1 MVLKYLVQKYSL
13 VLANA
18 DLDLS
23 NCKSF
28 LERIQQC
35 LQESNFFMSALYR
48 GGLFL
53 KGRRL
58 NRILRHAKAMLDN
71 YAVCAG
77 LAMEQNRPRFKY
89 NPKWHFLCHI
99 ILELDTDCRNHGLAV
114 NPLSASC
121 QMPEDFINKV
131 STLTRSVQPRR
142 MPESTIDKYQICV
155 AKVL

>member
-1 MVLKYLVQKYSL
+1 MVLKFLVQKYSL
-13 VLANA
+13 ILANA
-18 DLDLS
+18 DLELGECRS
-23 NCKSF
+23 Y

-35 LQESNFFMSALYR
+35 LRQSDFFMSALYR

-53 KGRRL
+53 QGRRL
-58 NRILRHAKAMLDN
+58 NRILWHAKAMLDS
-71 YAVCAG
+71 YATCAA
-77 LAMEQNRPRFKY
+77 LAMGRNRPRFKF

-99 ILELDTDCRNHGLAV
+99 IYDLETDYRNHGLAV

-155 AKVL
+155 AKIV